1 MRISFIF
8 LTSVYLIFA
17 PVIKGSL
24 PEFELEGERLIV
36 KRQIRKLTAKELIDF
51 FLWRRRINIVVK
63 WMVFLFLLLTSIDS
77 DKSCVLVILGLN
89 LFDGD
94 IFHLDHRIAAYK
106 RRDKLVIQYLQPTRI
121 ELDMKDDQLLEAEIS
136 RLCCLKGISG
146 RKYVNQKEIGKL
158 FGVSRQMINRRKR
171 VVEEYDLLTLL
182 KRENVTEILRPE
194 VKERIMQLAVSNWH
208 CSDEQI
214 AKTLIEEGWVEKI
227 SVGSVHNAIKQMDGC
242 KVRKLM
248 RQMVS
253 KGNFAG
259 NEFSSAYLIKKLF
272 DLLERVMAQLGKK
285 SHPYMEDY
293 HNLQTFKKDYLKP
306 LKTNQAGKY
315 KRDRAY
321 ERVKLARD
329 RNRRKKVLSRIVY
342 GDWQA
347 HGEGVREIICPDCC
361 SDNVHF
367 KFKRPRQFRD
377 QWGVKHAG
385 DFASIYR
392 CDNPYCTTKYF
403 TYLPPGLELWARYI
417 TKAKRKGLKLVFH
430 VRGSFRRSC
439 DYLSTENGIKISWSC
454 LLNWIRK
461 AGAECPLFEDIF
473 PVIWSKRLVV
483 DEKYI
488 KLYKKWI
495 YLYVAVDEKTGEPL
509 HMQVMR
515 EKGADSARLFLL
527 QLKAL
532 GYHPETMVTDLCPD
546 YPAIVKKVFPKAHH
560 HQCVFHAER
569 AAKRLLDKY
578 LSAEQHEECKEKLK
592 KEIRDV
598 FKQRQA
604 TALVSAYEIFTSSQ
618 PDYPSDTKPV
628 FDMMKAYYPMLLTCI
643 KNHNIPKTSN
653 AAENLIKEF
662 DLKYRTTMG
671 YSSIEAISEFAQAYL
686 IYLRLCPRS
695 EGDSKGFSPS
705 QLVRDKIIPLT
716 WDEFLLAA

>member
-329 RNRRKKVLSRIVY
+329 RNRRKKGI
-342 GDWQA
+342 
-347 HGEGVREIICPDCC
+347 
-361 SDNVHF
+361 
-367 KFKRPRQFRD
+367 
-377 QWGVKHAG
+377 
-385 DFASIYR
+385 
-392 CDNPYCTTKYF
+392 
-403 TYLPPGLELWARYI
+403 
-417 TKAKRKGLKLVFH
+417 
-430 VRGSFRRSC
+430 RS
-439 DYLSTENGIKISWSC
+439 
-454 LLNWIRK
+454 
-461 AGAECPLFEDIF
+461 
-473 PVIWSKRLVV
+473 
-483 DEKYI
+483 
-488 KLYKKWI
+488 
-495 YLYVAVDEKTGEPL
+495 
-509 HMQVMR
+509 
-515 EKGADSARLFLL
+515 
-527 QLKAL
+527 
-532 GYHPETMVTDLCPD
+532 
-546 YPAIVKKVFPKAHH
+546 
-560 HQCVFHAER
+560 
-569 AAKRLLDKY
+569 
-578 LSAEQHEECKEKLK
+578 
-592 KEIRDV
+592 
-598 FKQRQA
+598 
-604 TALVSAYEIFTSSQ
+604 
-618 PDYPSDTKPV
+618 KPV
-628 FDMMKAYYPMLLTCI
+628 G
-643 KNHNIPKTSN
+643 NV
-653 AAENLIKEF
+653 
-662 DLKYRTTMG
+662 
-671 YSSIEAISEFAQAYL
+671 
-686 IYLRLCPRS
+686 RS
-695 EGDSKGFSPS
+695 VNQQF
-705 QLVRDKIIPLT
+705 
-716 WDEFLLAA
+716 